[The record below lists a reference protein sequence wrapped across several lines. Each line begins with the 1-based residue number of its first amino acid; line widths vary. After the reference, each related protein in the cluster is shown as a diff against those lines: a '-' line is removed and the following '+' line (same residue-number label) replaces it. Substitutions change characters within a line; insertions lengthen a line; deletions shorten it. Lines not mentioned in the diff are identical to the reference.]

1 MKDSRVVRRGGQ
13 KSKLWTTELL
23 FYSRPPVFQYYQFA
37 GSSSDTSSVVI
48 TVNAFLQIFPIIGRH
63 MQKYFIVR
71 MVLFNCLGKL
81 EK

>member
-1 MKDSRVVRRGGQ
+1 MKDNRVVRRGGQ

-23 FYSRPPVFQYYQFA
+23 LYSRPPVFQYYQF

-81 EK
+81 DK